1 MESPLL
7 LCGGKETG
15 SAVGAWMDEAE
26 GTGRQKRNGKARRET
41 RGQGDKRG
49 TARHER
55 GGRETK
61 EERQEAGD
69 EEGSEAKGGEHGIQT
84 CREYSLYS

>member
-1 MESPLL
+1 MRKRGDE
-7 LCGGKETG
+7 ER
-15 SAVGAWMDEAE
+15 WM
-26 GTGRQKRNGKARRET
+26 KR